1 MQKTRSSGNL
11 LELLVAVH
19 VAYDGVKAHIQQFQ
33 QLASMEPSI
42 VDVLIK
48 IVPRPA
54 TEMVCVAICMIICC
68 SRGLTLHL
76 TIIRLHSY
84 I

>member
-1 MQKTRSSGNL
+1 MQETHPGGNL
-11 LELLVAVH
+11 LELLVAIH

-48 IVPRPA
+48 TVPYPA
-54 TEMVCVAICMIICC
+54 TEMVCVVNCMI
-68 SRGLTLHL
+68 T
-76 TIIRLHSY
+76 
-84 I
+84 